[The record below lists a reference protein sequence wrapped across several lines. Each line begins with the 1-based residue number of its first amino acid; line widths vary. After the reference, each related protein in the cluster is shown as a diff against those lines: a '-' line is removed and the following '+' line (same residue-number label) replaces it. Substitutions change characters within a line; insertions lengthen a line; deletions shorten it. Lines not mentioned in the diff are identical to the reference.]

1 MGGTYPVGREAVLH
15 SEPTGFHPEAEAHP
29 AVDQAHSSVPSAKR
43 YVIGGI
49 VLALVVLALAVY
61 LILK

>member
-1 MGGTYPVGREAVLH
+1 MGGTYPVGREQVLH

-29 AVDQAHSSVPSAKR
+29 EVDQTRSSVPSAKR
-43 YVIGGI
+43 YLIGAI
-49 VLALVVLALAVY
+49 VLAVAVLALAVY

>member
-15 SEPTGFHPEAEAHP
+15 SEPTGFHPEAETRP
-29 AVDQAHSSVPSAKR
+29 SVDQEHSSVPSAKR
-43 YVIGGI
+43 YVIGAI
-49 VLALVVLALAVY
+49 VFAVAVLALAVY